1 MITNRDG
8 TVTIS
13 KAELIT
19 AGAYVLRSD
28 GIQAD
33 DEAVNLFSEFLYV
46 LSMFLFDMG
55 DEAKE
60 YINRYSGEMEEIIA
74 GTFMNPP
81 S

>member
-1 MITNRDG
+1 MTINKDG
-8 TVTIS
+8 TVTLN

-28 GIQAD
+28 GMKED
-33 DEAVNLFSEFLYV
+33 DKALDFLAEFMYV

-60 YINRYSGEMEEIIA
+60 YIDQYSGEMEEILA
-74 GTFMNPP
+74 GTYMNPP

>member
-1 MITNRDG
+1 MTINKDG
-8 TVTIS
+8 TVTLN

-28 GIQAD
+28 GMKED
-33 DEAVNLFSEFLYV
+33 DEALDFLAEFMYV

-60 YINRYSGEMEEIIA
+60 YIDQYSSEMEEILA
-74 GTFMNPP
+74 GTYMNPP